1 MALGIFYA
9 ILSGLSW
16 IAVGAVVG
24 LAEKRGCGSIR
35 QQLVSNTL
43 SGAIGVLVL
52 GAGLLLRPGADAF
65 SLRCDWPS
73 ALWMLLCGYL
83 NYWMV
88 VYMGKAMLRGPNGI
102 VWTIIQSGFIFPFT
116 LGVVMGNTRL
126 TTLNAA
132 GAVCVLAGVVFC
144 GKAKS
149 AGQPEAAPP
158 PTGGWLAPALVGFVL
173 CGTNQCAACLAAMG
187 PIETRPTPLMR
198 LLLIV
203 AGSLLGVLPHMFL
216 PDIMQRTGA
225 TLPAS
230 PSEKADLRAKYLYLL
245 KICGIGAVIFFLSSF
260 FFQFNAYDLLEAAG
274 RISIVNST
282 MLAACLVGF
291 GVYGTVFLHERLSP
305 AQLFGTLF
313 ALAGIVLVSL

>member
-24 LAEKRGCGSIR
+24 LAEKRGCGSTR

-43 SGAIGVLVL
+43 SGTISLLVL
-52 GAGLLLRPGADAF
+52 GAGMLLRPDADAF

-83 NYWMV
+83 NFWMV

-102 VWTIIQSGFIFPFT
+102 VWTIVQSGFIFSFT

-126 TTLNAA
+126 TALNVA
-132 GAVCVLAGVVFC
+132 GAVCVFAGVVFC
-144 GKAKS
+144 GQAKS
-149 AGQPEAAPP
+149 AGQTAARSAS
-158 PTGGWLAPALVGFVL
+158 GGWLGPALAGFVL
-173 CGTNQCAACLAAMG
+173 CGINQCAACMATMG
-187 PIETRPTPLMR
+187 PVETRPTPLLR
-198 LLLIV
+198 ILLIV
-203 AGSLLGVLPHMFL
+203 AGSLMGVLPHMFM
-216 PDIMQRTGA
+216 PDIMQGKGRI
-225 TLPAS
+225 LPKS
-230 PSEKADLRAKYLYLL
+230 PAEKADLRAKYLYLL
-245 KICGIGAVIFFLSSF
+245 KICGIGSAIFFLSSF

-291 GVYGTVFLHERLSP
+291 GVYGAVFLHERLSP
-305 AQLFGTLF
+305 AQIFGTLF